1 MYSLWRNRP
10 KLRGRPDSKT
20 RAEGVGCPVTYAQ
33 QGMDSVLQFHVVP
46 DLPMIKADD
55 DLAAL
60 LLAGLGR
67 LAVTLQDGDILVL
80 AQKIVSKAEGRLIP
94 LASVT
99 ASARAIDLARETDK
113 DPRLVQLILD
123 ESSEVMRKKP
133 GVLIMRHRLGNVG
146 AHAGIDQSNIE
157 HAGGECA
164 LLLPID
170 PDASAQRLRQIVQ
183 AATGRRV
190 GVIIADS
197 MNRAWRLG
205 TIGGAIGC
213 AGVKVLDDLRG
224 TPDLYGRELKVTIIN
239 RVDSLAATACLLMG
253 ESVQKTPAV
262 LIQGLPFE
270 DSRQTARDLVRPLAE
285 DLFR

>member
-1 MYSLWRNRP
+1 M
-10 KLRGRPDSKT
+10 
-20 RAEGVGCPVTYAQ
+20 E
-33 QGMDSVLQFHVVP
+33 SVLQFHIVP
-46 DLPMIKADD
+46 DLPMVKAGD
-55 DLAAL
+55 DLAAI
-60 LLAGLGR
+60 LLAGLAR
-67 LAVTLQDGDILVL
+67 LPLTLQEGDILVL

-94 LASVT
+94 LATVT
-99 ASARAIDLARETDK
+99 PSARALELAQQTDK

-123 ESSEVMRKKP
+123 ESSEVMRQKP

-157 HAGGECA
+157 HLGGECA
-164 LLLPID
+164 LLLPVD
-170 PDASAQRLRQIVQ
+170 PDGSAQRLRMAMQ
-183 AATGRRV
+183 AATGRHL

-205 TIGGAIGC
+205 TIGGTIGC
-213 AGVKVLDDLRG
+213 AGIKVLDDLRG
-224 TPDLYGRELKVTIIN
+224 TADLYGRELKVTIIN

-270 DSRQTARDLVRPLAE
+270 DSVQTARDLVRPLAE